1 MMSILVWVAAL
12 MITAG
17 AAAVQGTVGI
27 GFGVIS
33 IPILALLHPD
43 LVPVPQLLMAL
54 PLTVS
59 MAWRERSAIDLTGVG
74 WVIGGRIPGAFL
86 GVFLLGIASERILD
100 GFIAVVVIL
109 AVVVIAT
116 GFTVAR
122 TTTTKALA
130 GIASGATG
138 VVAGIGGPP
147 VALVYSTEESDTI
160 RSTLAIIFIFGV
172 FTSTLFRW
180 WGGHVSMNDVKVA
193 GVLLP
198 AALIGFWMS
207 VLFKDRVSKQAVRLG
222 ILIVCSGAA
231 IVLLIRA
238 IIG

>member
-109 AVVVIAT
+109 AVVVI
-116 GFTVAR
+116 
-122 TTTTKALA
+122 
-130 GIASGATG
+130 
-138 VVAGIGGPP
+138 
-147 VALVYSTEESDTI
+147 
-160 RSTLAIIFIFGV
+160 
-172 FTSTLFRW
+172 
-180 WGGHVSMNDVKVA
+180 
-193 GVLLP
+193 
-198 AALIGFWMS
+198 
-207 VLFKDRVSKQAVRLG
+207 
-222 ILIVCSGAA
+222 
-231 IVLLIRA
+231 
-238 IIG
+238 